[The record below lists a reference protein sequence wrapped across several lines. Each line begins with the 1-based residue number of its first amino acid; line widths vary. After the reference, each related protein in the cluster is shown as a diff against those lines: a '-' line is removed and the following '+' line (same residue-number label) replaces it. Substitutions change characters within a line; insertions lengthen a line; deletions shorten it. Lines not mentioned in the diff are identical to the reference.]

1 VCYDA
6 AVMSEFKSKTKKN
19 YLVFMRIGNNYMSQ
33 TFKVVIIL
41 HVISS
46 CPVSPVKSTLS
57 VQNFT

>member
-6 AVMSEFKSKTKKN
+6 TVMFELKSKTKKN

-41 HVISS
+41 HVMS

-57 VQNFT
+57 VQSFT